1 MSPIAD
7 SRFVYKRGS
16 VNSPQPR
23 DAEVS
28 ESAARMWISWIVR
41 KLMDWNREGEFVKV
55 RSFFF
60 EQEHYFL
67 RYCYGLSAEQQLVRE
82 FNEIKDQMIN
92 PMPERSRREMGVL
105 HSKSSRFE
113 HDLRRN
119 RRAVTRT

>member
-1 MSPIAD
+1 
-7 SRFVYKRGS
+7 
-16 VNSPQPR
+16 
-23 DAEVS
+23 
-28 ESAARMWISWIVR
+28 
-41 KLMDWNREGEFVKV
+41 MDWNREGDFVKV

-119 RRAVTRT
+119 RRALTRT